1 MGTARLVGDPATG
14 RGPVGQRPGAVYLG
28 GNKDTWASP
37 TMRTLPPISWHPPRE
52 PTHKD
57 ALKPLWGGLLVL
69 CYKLGHQRPKTSILC
84 PLVPCNSSIMVSR
97 ELQMLQEKGR
107 SSSGSGGDRAAEC
120 TVPDKQTTSGLLN
133 VRGRPGVIGK
143 LLDMEYTQHPVNE

>member
-14 RGPVGQRPGAVYLG
+14 QGPVGHRPGAVYLG
-28 GNKDTWASP
+28 GNKDTRASP
-37 TMRTLPPISWHPPRE
+37 TMRTLPPISWHPPTRAH
-52 PTHKD
+52 PQRC
-57 ALKPLWGGLLVL
+57 AQASLGGLLVL

-84 PLVPCNSSIMVSR
+84 PLIPCNSSIMVSR
-97 ELQMLQEKGR
+97 ELQMLQERGQ